1 MNWAA
6 EEFKTLNLDDA
17 RLNARAVLLAE
28 RLSNKPT
35 ESIPGACH
43 GWAETQAA
51 YRLLSNAK
59 TSWQALLEPHW
70 ANSIERMRHHPVV
83 LNIQDTTELNF
94 NGRQT
99 AGLGPLSDQTG
110 RQEPENGPETVNL
123 RPIAARNS
131 KIRPQM

>member
-17 RLNARAVLLAE
+17 RLNARTVLLAE

-99 AGLGPLSDQTG
+99 AGLGPLSYEAQRGLYLLPPTSS
-110 RQEPENGPETVNL
+110 PLPANL
-123 RPIAARNS
+123 WACSTPGIA
-131 KIRPQM
+131 